1 MKIVTVIPVRMGS
14 GRLPGKVMRLVQGNP
29 LLGHL
34 LDRLSRCHLLDE
46 TVVATST
53 NIENDVIENYCSA
66 RDVLCFRGSELDV
79 MDRVLKAL
87 LWRRA
92 TDVFMVWGDC
102 PLLDPSIVTEVVDY
116 YLTHKEYD
124 FVGNDL
130 RTTYPPGMEV
140 EIFSIKA
147 LADSAQRCGD
157 MTLREHSTLYI
168 RTHPEIFRIKNLDAP
183 KRFHRPD
190 LFLGLDV
197 KEDLTIVRAVMDAL
211 GSEGVHDLEKIIDF
225 MDDNPHLGKLNR
237 DVPRRWKKY
246 RDD

>member
-1 MKIVTVIPVRMGS
+1 MGS
-14 GRLPGKVMRLVQGNP
+14 GRLPGKVMRLVQGKP

-92 TDVFMVWGDC
+92 TDGVMVWGDC